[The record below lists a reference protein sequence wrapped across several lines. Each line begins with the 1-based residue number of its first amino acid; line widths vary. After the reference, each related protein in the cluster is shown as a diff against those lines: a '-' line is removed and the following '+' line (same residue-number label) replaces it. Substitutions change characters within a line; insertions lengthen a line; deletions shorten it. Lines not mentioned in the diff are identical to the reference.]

1 MTTAGTDYTPVPAPY
16 PCSALPRL
24 VADLPVGGTR
34 PRSIYVPLID
44 YRSKVDASQLKC
56 VP

>member
-1 MTTAGTDYTPVPAPY
+1 MTTACTDYTPVPAPY

-24 VADLPVGGTR
+24 VADLPVGWNT
-34 PRSIYVPLID
+34 PTIYVPLID